1 MKEKV
6 FDPIIERVEALLDRQ
21 ILKMKDGD
29 KIDSILM
36 VGGFSQ
42 SKYLQD
48 RLKIRYEQP
57 DIIFI
62 FLRMLLLLSL
72 MVPFCTVKILLR

>member
-48 RLKIRYEQP
+48 RLKIR
-57 DIIFI
+57 
-62 FLRMLLLLSL
+62 
-72 MVPFCTVKILLR
+72 